1 MSVVANFAT
10 ANIKLFLWIF
20 SKNGKLFVWIFSI
33 FGNLFVWIILILYFY
48 ILKQRNLYMYCKR
61 LIDKYLSEWASRDV
75 HKPLLLRGARQVGKS
90 TAVQELSKKFETFV
104 EINFEKQPKYKA
116 LFKDDLDVKR
126 IVPQISAMY
135 GTSIKSGKTLLF
147 LDEIQDCP
155 QAIMALRF
163 FKEDMPELHVIAAG
177 SLLEFALNE
186 LPTFGVGR
194 IHSMFMY
201 PMTFDEFLEANG
213 LHLLIEARNQASIDN
228 PLPEPLHDKLVE
240 MLRTYML
247 VGGMPES
254 VKTWVEYHDYVKCQE
269 VQDDIIV
276 TYEDDFPKYKKTVDP
291 ILLRQTL
298 RSAAVQVTKKF
309 VYSKVGQ
316 EYKTA
321 EVKKAIQLLTLA
333 GILHPVTHTDANG
346 LPFGSEED
354 KSYQKMLLLD
364 TGLLLRLLNMSLGDI
379 SELTT
384 QILTASAAELANKG
398 PMAELVVGLEMLHHM
413 SPNIRHDLYYWV
425 RNAKNSQAEID
436 YISSYLQI
444 VVPIEVKADTQGGM
458 KSLWSFM
465 RDKKLHYAIRC
476 SMENFGKFTYVDK
489 NDNAEVRHVRIC
501 PMYAIAQM
509 EEVKQGI
516 EK

>member
-1 MSVVANFAT
+1 MHTDQSV
-10 ANIKLFLWIF
+10 IF
-20 SKNGKLFVWIFSI
+20 I
-33 FGNLFVWIILILYFY
+33 
-48 ILKQRNLYMYCKR
+48 MYCKR
-61 LIDKYLSEWASRDV
+61 LIDKHLSEWASRDI

-90 TAVQELSKKFETFV
+90 TAVKELSKKFENFV
-104 EINFEKQPKYKA
+104 EINFEKQPNYKA
-116 LFKDDLDVKR
+116 LFKDDLDVRR
-126 IVPQISAMY
+126 IVAQISAIH
-135 GTSIKSGKTLLF
+135 GTSVESGKTLLF
-147 LDEIQDCP
+147 LDEIQECP

-177 SLLEFALNE
+177 SLLEFALKE

-213 LHLLIEARNQASIDN
+213 QQLLIEARNQASIDN

-240 MLRTYML
+240 FLRTYML

-254 VKTWVEYHDYVKCQE
+254 VRTWVEHHDYVRCQE
-269 VQDDIIV
+269 VQDDIVV
-276 TYEDDFPKYKKTVDP
+276 TYEDDFPKYKKNVDP
-291 ILLRQTL
+291 VLLRQTL
-298 RSAAVQVTKKF
+298 RSAAVQATKKF
-309 VYSKVGQ
+309 IYSKAGHG
-316 EYKTA
+316 YKTA
-321 EVKKAIQLLTLA
+321 EVQKAVELLALA

-346 LPFGSEED
+346 LPLGSEED

-379 SELTT
+379 SELTS
-384 QILTASAAELANKG
+384 QILTASAADLVNKG
-398 PMAELVVGLEMLHHM
+398 PMAELVAGLEMLHHR

-425 RNAKNSQAEID
+425 RHAKNSQAEVD
-436 YISSYLQI
+436 YISSYLQV
-444 VVPIEVKADTQGGM
+444 VVPVEVKADTQGGM

-476 SMENFGKFTYVDK
+476 SMENFGKFDYVDK
-489 NDNAEVRHVRIC
+489 GDNDEVRHVRIC
-501 PMYAIAQM
+501 PLYAITQI
-509 EEVKQGI
+509 EDIKQGI